1 MKIAVRICAVI
12 SILAGIGALAAFEWS
27 RWPISV
33 DQQSPDPA
41 VTYANA
47 TGDPAARFS
56 EGYFEHDGL
65 TLHYVEAGRGDAI
78 LFLHGFPSYWPSF
91 INQMEALKADFRV
104 IAIDGLGAGRSD
116 APLDPE
122 PYRLEA
128 MSEHIIALLANLSVE
143 RVHLVGHDWG
153 AGLAFGLAQRH
164 PDRFLSVTGI
174 GAPPQT
180 VLVEAL
186 SSDPVTRQRAA
197 YVERLKQ
204 ASPVLIVATGGHDR
218 VWQGAYEPL
227 VRSGKMPAEL
237 GTLFKATTSDPR
249 RLNAHINWYRSNLP
263 EPGQISDL
271 SFWPSRTAPLTI
283 PAQIIWGDRDRVF
296 SPAYVAMMRTRSG
309 SLRELRYE
317 GAGHW
322 LHVERAKDVTA
333 ATRQL
338 IETARAD

>member
-1 MKIAVRICAVI
+1 VKTAVRISAI
-12 SILAGIGALAAFEWS
+12 ILILAGIGALAAFGWS

-41 VTYANA
+41 MAYANA
-47 TGDPAARFS
+47 AGDPAARFS

-65 TLHYVEAGRGDAI
+65 TLHFAEAGRGDAI

-122 PYRLEA
+122 RYRLEA
-128 MSEHIIALLANLSVE
+128 MSEHIMALLADLSVE

-164 PDRFLSVTGI
+164 PERFLSVTGI

-186 SSDPVTRQRAA
+186 SSDPATRKRAA

-204 ASPVLIVATGGHDR
+204 ASPVLIMATGGHDR

-237 GTLFKATTSDPR
+237 GALFKAATGDPR
-249 RLNAHINWYRSNLP
+249 RLNAQINWYRANLP
-263 EPGQISDL
+263 EPDQISDR
-271 SFWPSRTAPLTI
+271 SFWPSRNAQLTI

-296 SPAYVAMMRTRSG
+296 SPAYVAMMRARSG
-309 SLRELRYE
+309 ALRELRYE
-317 GAGHW
+317 GVGHW
-322 LHVERAKDVTA
+322 PHVERADAVTRA
-333 ATRQL
+333 IRQL
-338 IETARAD
+338 IETAKGN